1 MRVLVVNAGSS
12 TLKLSLLDSDDAVL
26 GSRTVELVDGGW
38 DPSAVRDFLEGL
50 PSPEAVGHRVV
61 HGGREFTEPV
71 RLDAGVVERLAAL
84 TPLAPLHQPKA
95 LAGVEAITEAAPG
108 VPQVACFDTAFHA
121 SLGPEAFTYAVPS
134 EWRER
139 FGVRRYG
146 FHGLSHAYVSGVA
159 ARRTGGRRIVTAH
172 LGAGASLAAV
182 AEGRC
187 VDTTMGFTPLEGLVM
202 ATRSGDVDPGMVL
215 WLQREGGL
223 GADEVAEGLERGGGL
238 VGLAGTADMREVLAG
253 VGRGEER
260 SVLAFGVYVHRLRA
274 SVAAMAAS
282 LGGLDV
288 LVFTAGVG
296 ERSAPVRWAV
306 AQGLGFLGVVVDR
319 AANEGVSGEADI
331 SGAGASVRTLVVP
344 TREDVQIA
352 RGAREVAGV

>member
-12 TLKLSLLDSDDAVL
+12 TLKLSMLDSDDAEL
-26 GSRTVELVDGGW
+26 GSETIELVEGGW
-38 DPSAVRDFLEGL
+38 DPVAVRGFLEGL
-50 PSPEAVGHRVV
+50 PSPDVVGHRVV
-61 HGGREFTEPV
+61 HGGREFTAPV
-71 RLDAGVVERLAAL
+71 LLDAGVVERLEAL
-84 TPLAPLHQPKA
+84 SPLAPLHQPKA
-95 LAGVEAITEAAPG
+95 LAGIGAISEVLPRVA
-108 VPQVACFDTAFHA
+108 QVACFDTAFHA
-121 SLGPEAFTYAVPS
+121 TLGAEAFTYAVPS
-134 EWRER
+134 AWRER

-146 FHGLSHAYVSGVA
+146 FHGLSHEYVSGVA

-182 AEGRC
+182 LDGRC

-238 VGLAGTADMREVLAG
+238 TALAGTADMREVLAG

-260 SVLAFGVYVHRLRA
+260 AVLAFGVYVHRLRA
-274 SVAAMAAS
+274 AVAAMAAA

-296 ERSAPVRWAV
+296 ERSAPVRRAV
-306 AQGLGFLGVVVDR
+306 AEGLGFLGVVVDPV
-319 AANEGVSGEADI
+319 ADEGVSGEADV

-352 RGAREVAGV
+352 RGARGVVGG

>member
-12 TLKLSLLDSDDAVL
+12 TLKSSMVDGDDTVL
-26 GSRTVELVDGGW
+26 GSETIELVGGAW
-38 DPSAVRDFLEGL
+38 DPVAVRGFLDRF
-50 PSPEAVGHRVV
+50 PSPDVVGHRVV
-61 HGGREFTEPV
+61 HGGREFVSPV
-71 RLDAGVVERLAAL
+71 RLDPTVVGRLEEL

-95 LAGVEAITEAAPG
+95 LSGIAAITEALPG

-121 SLGPEAFTYAVPS
+121 SLPAEAFTYAVPV

-159 ARRTGGRRIVTAH
+159 AERTGGRRIVTAH

-182 AEGRC
+182 LEGRC

-202 ATRSGDVDPGMVL
+202 ATRSGSVDPGMVL
-215 WLQREGGL
+215 WLQRQGGL
-223 GADEVAEGLERGGGL
+223 DADEVAEGLERGGGL
-238 VGLAGTADMREVLAG
+238 TGLAGTADMREVLAG
-253 VGRGEER
+253 VERGEAR

-274 SVAAMAAS
+274 SVAAMAAA

-306 AQGLGFLGVVVDR
+306 AEGLGFLGVAVDR
-319 AANEGVSGEADI
+319 AANEGVDGEADI
-331 SGAGASVRTLVVP
+331 SGAGASVRTLVIP
-344 TREDVQIA
+344 AREDVQIA
-352 RGAREVAGV
+352 RGAREVVGG